1 MIALQ
6 GVDFYMNTKKND
18 RLDLNHSRSQVCGG
32 SPMKNSLVSRVR
44 AFFKSDS
51 EGSALVEMA
60 VTLPLIMLVMT
71 GIFSFSMALYQK
83 LQLAEAVA
91 AAGRQL
97 AVDRGSHDPCADVMS
112 AIYNGA
118 PGLSQSVL
126 SQGVVI
132 TINGTTEPSGTC
144 PGSGTTGANTDLTQG
159 AVAQIQVTYPIT
171 LSVVNIWGNGK
182 GFGGVNL
189 FSQVA
194 EVAQ

>member
-1 MIALQ
+1 
-6 GVDFYMNTKKND
+6 
-18 RLDLNHSRSQVCGG
+18 
-32 SPMKNSLVSRVR
+32 MKNSLVSRVR
-44 AFFKSDS
+44 AFLASDS
-51 EGSALVEMA
+51 EGNALVEMA
-60 VTLPLIMLVMT
+60 VTLPLIMLIMT

-97 AVDRGSHDPCADVMS
+97 AVDRGSHDPCADVMN

-144 PGSGTTGANTDLTQG
+144 PGSGTTGANDDLNNAQG
-159 AVAQIQVTYPIT
+159 KNVQIQVSYPIT
-171 LSVVNIWGNGK
+171 LSVVNIWGSGQ
-182 GFGGVNL
+182 GFGSVNL